1 MNLDIRYILILLIT
15 FIISGFLLFTLNSCG
30 PQYHLDKFYEKGG
43 KITCDTIYV
52 TKTDTLK
59 VKGTDGKDSLI
70 YITTSVPCNCPEATV
85 KTRWKTRFDNRR
97 FKDSLKVMAKMYRD
111 SLQYMTKQNK
121 VNQKFGSKKH
131 KQTEKTNRTQ
141 LRQENKSF
149 PWLWFFIALSLIS
162 TFLII
167 KQFKR

>member
-30 PQYHLDKFYEKGG
+30 PQYHLEKFYKKGG